1 MNKNLTSLF
10 LVLLMLFCGVTALAN
25 PAQNDVMPTE
35 IPWDPIVQ
43 VQTRARLAAIPAD
56 KRTLVES
63 RQLVLL
69 AISTIDEGQQRSA
82 QIYEMKRMLTAAL
95 ARYPNDPE
103 LMAFEGTL
111 SCMEAGLPGLDGMTA
126 MTYAR
131 LGFRK
136 LDAAVANNPAVLGVR
151 LQRALT
157 FLRSP
162 SFLGKGRLAQA
173 DFEYLLQNVPNEKS
187 YNGLRAMLLFHLG
200 ESQASNGLSK
210 DAAESWVRAV
220 DLSAP
225 GWSGR
230 AAARLR

>member
-1 MNKNLTSLF
+1 MSKSVVSLF
-10 LVLLMLFCGVTALAN
+10 LILLTLVCGDSVLAN
-25 PAQNDVMPTE
+25 PEQHNVMPTE
-35 IPWDPIVQ
+35 IPWDPVVQ
-43 VQTRARLAAIPAD
+43 MQTRVRLAAIPVD
-56 KRTLVES
+56 KRTLVEA

-69 AISTIDEGQQRSA
+69 AISTVDEGQQRGA
-82 QIYEMKRMLTAAL
+82 QIYETKRMLNVAL

-111 SCMEAGLPGLDGMTA
+111 SCMEAGVPGLDGMTA

-157 FLRSP
+157 FMRSP
-162 SFLGKGRLAQA
+162 SFLGKGRAAQS
-173 DFEYLLQNVPNEKS
+173 DFEYLLQNVPQDKS
-187 YNGLRAMLLFHLG
+187 NNGLRAMLWFYLG

-210 DAAESWVRAV
+210 DAAESWTRAV

-230 AAARLR
+230 AATRLK